1 MASISCILFWVF
13 VPLLIASAVVAWALE
28 TDRERARRWRRSGLS
43 QQKIADRLGRS
54 RWQVRQLLA

>member
-1 MASISCILFWVF
+1 MASISCLLFWVF
-13 VPLLIASAVVAWALE
+13 VPVLIVLVVVAWALE

-43 QQKIADRLGRS
+43 QQRIAGRLGCS

>member
-1 MASISCILFWVF
+1 MASVSCILFWVL
-13 VPLLIASAVVAWALE
+13 VPLLIALAVVAWALE
-28 TDRERARRWRRSGLS
+28 TDRERARRWSRSGLS